1 MMKATLTVGFLA
13 AFAFPCFAQTAEV
26 FVKGDPNQC
35 WLDVRD
41 VVHRHGSR
49 VTEDER
55 TRTIQS
61 GHFSSMA
68 GDLVLQTHVSADKNK
83 KGEEGCRIYVSV
95 SGGADLAPAGR
106 SINDQRG
113 SANFRV
119 ASQIAAEVEGM
130 KKGREKK
137 AKQPQNP

>member
-1 MMKATLTVGFLA
+1 MFGRRAKNTKQGTARFLVSIRRRTQEKLIMMKVTLAVSFLA
-13 AFAFPCFAQTAEV
+13 VFAFPCFAQTAEV

-35 WLDVRD
+35 WLDVKD
-41 VVHRHGSR
+41 IVYRHGSR

-55 TRTIQS
+55 TWTIQS

-95 SGGADLAPAGR
+95 SGGADLA
-106 SINDQRG
+106 
-113 SANFRV
+113 
-119 ASQIAAEVEGM
+119 
-130 KKGREKK
+130 
-137 AKQPQNP
+137 